1 LLFSIMPSQIQYIK
15 SAVFPQDYPKSKL
28 PEIAFAG
35 RSNAGKSSL
44 INEICAMK
52 IAHVSQQP
60 GKTRLLSFFNVRE
73 KYVLVDMPGYGFS
86 KRSGN
91 EQRGWEKMVET
102 YIEKRE
108 QLKGLILVMD
118 IRREWTEDEEMLKM
132 FLERSGIPM
141 MVCLSKVDKVSKG
154 EALSRQNALQ
164 KLTGLSAVFQ
174 VSTLKK
180 VGHEEVEEYL
190 YKNWVK
196 G

>member
-1 LLFSIMPSQIQYIK
+1 MPSQIQYIK
-15 SAVFPQDYPKSKL
+15 SAVFPPDFPKTQL

-44 INEICAMK
+44 INVICETK

-73 KYVLVDMPGYGFS
+73 KYILVDMPGYGFS
-86 KRSGN
+86 KRSGD
-91 EQRGWEKMVET
+91 EQRGWEKMVEN
-102 YIEKRE
+102 YILKRQ

-118 IRREWTEDEEMLKM
+118 IRRDWTEDEEMLKM

-141 MVCLSKVDKVSKG
+141 MVCLTKTDKVSKG
-154 EALSRQNALQ
+154 EAISRQRAIQ
-164 KLTGLSAVFQ
+164 KLTGLNAIFQ

-180 VGHEEVEEYL
+180 IGHEEVEEYL
-190 YKNWVK
+190 YQNWVK
-196 G
+196 GEA